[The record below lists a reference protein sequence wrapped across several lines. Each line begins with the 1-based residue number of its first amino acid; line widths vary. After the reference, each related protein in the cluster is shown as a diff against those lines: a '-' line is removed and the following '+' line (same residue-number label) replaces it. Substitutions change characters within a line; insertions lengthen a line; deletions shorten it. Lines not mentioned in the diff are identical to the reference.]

1 MQDIFFFV
9 KQAIDTYFEGRVFS
23 VTIAGGCVR
32 GRKKI
37 ATP

>member
-9 KQAIDTYFEGRVFS
+9 KQAIDTYFDGRVFS
-23 VTIAGGCVR
+23 VTIAGACVK
-32 GRKKI
+32 GRKKL